1 MRAGDLISDEIP
13 TLKGSDNILFAM
25 QLLDEFKM
33 RHLPVADGQNFLGLL
48 SDEATL
54 ETEDYD
60 KPLSEQTT
68 LLQQVYIN
76 QDQHVY
82 DVINLAAEF
91 QLSAIPILDSD
102 MKYVGVVS
110 IYCLVRELSKVAA
123 MKERGSVL
131 VLEMNQHDY
140 SLSQI
145 AQIVEGND
153 AKILSAN
160 VTSTPDS
167 TKVEV
172 TLKINR
178 TNIDAIIQTFG
189 RYDYH
194 INASFHQ
201 SSYDD
206 MLHNRYEEL
215 MRYLKI

>member
-13 TLKGSDNILFAM
+13 TLKGSDNVLFAM
-25 QLLDEFKM
+25 QLLDEYKM
-33 RHLPVADGQNFLGLL
+33 KHLPVVNGQNFLGLL

-60 KPLSEQTT
+60 KPLSEQTG
-68 LLQQVYIN
+68 LLQQVFIDK
-76 QDQHVY
+76 DQHVY

-91 QLSAIPILDSD
+91 QLSAIPILDSQ
-102 MKYVGVVS
+102 MKYVGVIS

-153 AKILSAN
+153 SRLLGGFVSESRN
-160 VTSTPDS
+160 DV
-167 TKVEV
+167 VQM
-172 TLKINR
+172 TLKLSEDNY
-178 TNIDAIIQTFG
+178 NEVLQTFR
-189 RYDYH
+189 RYGYAIEFGNDEDQF
-194 INASFHQ
+194 IESLKERSN
-201 SSYDD
+201 
-206 MLHNRYEEL
+206 
-215 MRYLKI
+215 YLSKYLNI